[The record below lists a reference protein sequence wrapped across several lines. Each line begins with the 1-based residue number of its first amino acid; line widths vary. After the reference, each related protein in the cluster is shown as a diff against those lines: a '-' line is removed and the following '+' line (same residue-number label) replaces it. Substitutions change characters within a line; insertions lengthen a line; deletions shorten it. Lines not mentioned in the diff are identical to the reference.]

1 MNPFSLV
8 RLPTLDAARDRV
20 VEAPQQRTF
29 RAGGIDLID
38 RMKEGIDAPD
48 ELVELHAIAGEHGA
62 RMRGI
67 TTTDEGGW
75 RIGALVTL
83 GQLADFEDLPSA
95 YGALA
100 QAAGNAATPSIRNG
114 ATVGGNLLQRPR
126 CWYFRHSDLLC
137 LKKGGYEC
145 LAVSGDNRYNAILGG
160 GPSFIVHPSSLG
172 SALVALDASVTVAGD
187 AGLRTIPIE
196 ELFAPPTVDPTKEHT
211 LAAGEV
217 LLSIDLPPALAGQRS
232 AYHFAKEKQSQDWP
246 LAEASVRCTVEGGVM
261 REVRVGLGHV
271 APVPWRSKEA
281 EDALEGA
288 APSVDAFAKA
298 AETALAVAKPL
309 EGNAYKIP
317 LTQGVLRYALHF
329 ATSTP
334 LPA

>member
-1 MNPFSLV
+1 MNPFTLV
-8 RLPTLDAARDRV
+8 RLPTLDAARERV
-20 VEAPQQRTF
+20 AAEPERRSF

-38 RMKEGIDAPD
+38 RMKEGLDTPD
-48 ELVELHAIAGEHGA
+48 ELIELQAVGGEHGA

-67 TTTDEGGW
+67 AATDEGGW

-83 GQLADFEDLPSA
+83 GQLATFADLPSA

-100 QAAGNAATPSIRNG
+100 AAAGNAATPSIRNG

-145 LAVSGDNRYNAILGG
+145 LAVSGDNRFNAILGG

-172 SALVALDASVTVAGD
+172 SALVALDASVTVAS
-187 AGLRTIPIE
+187 AKGLRTVPVQ
-196 ELFAPPTVDPTKEHT
+196 ELFALPAVDPTKEHT
-211 LAAGEV
+211 LAPGEV
-217 LLSIDLPPALAGQRS
+217 LVSVDLPPPLAGQRS
-232 AYHFAKEKQSQDWP
+232 AYHFAKEKQSHDWP
-246 LAEASVRCTVEGGVM
+246 LAEASVRCTVEGGLM

-281 EDALEGA
+281 EDALEGV
-288 APSVDAFAKA
+288 APSTAAFERA
-298 AETALAVAKPL
+298 AGAALSVAKPL
-309 EGNAYKIP
+309 EGNAYKVP

-329 ATSTP
+329 ATATP

>member
-1 MNPFSLV
+1 MNPFTLV
-8 RLPTLDAARDRV
+8 RLPTLDAARERV
-20 VEAPQQRTF
+20 AAEPERRSF

-38 RMKEGIDAPD
+38 RMKEGLDAPD
-48 ELVELHAIAGEHGA
+48 ELVELAAISGEHGA

-67 TTTDEGGW
+67 VSTEDGGW

-83 GQLADFEDLPSA
+83 GQIAGFDDLPTA
-95 YGALA
+95 YGALKE
-100 QAAGNAATPSIRNG
+100 AAGNAATPSIRNG
-114 ATVGGNLLQRPR
+114 ATAGGNLLQRPR

-172 SALVALDASVTVAGD
+172 SALVALDASVTIAGND
-187 AGLRTIPIE
+187 GLRSMPIE
-196 ELFAPPTVDPTKEHT
+196 QLFALPTVDPTREHT
-211 LAAGEV
+211 LADGEV
-217 LLSIDLPPALAGQRS
+217 LVSIELPPALAGQRS

-271 APVPWRSKEA
+271 APIPWRSKEA
-281 EDALEGA
+281 EDALEGV
-288 APSVDAFAKA
+288 APSAEAFAKA
-298 AETALAVAKPL
+298 AEAALSVAKPL
-309 EGNAYKIP
+309 EGNAYKVP
-317 LTQGVLRYALHF
+317 LSQGVLRYALHY

-334 LPA
+334 LPG